1 MSLSF
6 KLIQKFIKVKVMS
19 LTFKMIGV
27 RLDCVYIQQNIYII
41 CAQRYCNLFLN
52 DLDFPR

>member
-6 KLIQKFIKVKVMS
+6 KLIQKFIKVEVMS
-19 LTFKMIGV
+19 LTFKIIGV